1 MNHGMM
7 RDRFMG
13 QVSATLPAADAGQ
26 ERRTMKLME
35 KGNESEMQGSISFT
49 VNHHSDLKAM

>member
-1 MNHGMM
+1 
-7 RDRFMG
+7 MG

-35 KGNESEMQGSISFT
+35 KGNESETQGSISFT